1 MFGSLFSRPKNPE
14 ERKIRAWCRQKLAIT
29 PGDLALYRQAL
40 RHSSAVPEDRPEL
53 PNNERLEFLGD
64 AILDAIVG
72 QFLFNKYPDQGEGF
86 LTRMRSKLVSR
97 HQLNI
102 LAKHVEIEKVVES
115 NIGRSHETSVP
126 GNALE
131 ALIGAIFLDK
141 GFDKTNK
148 AVLTLIQAHFDLK
161 TVEQEDRDSKSRL
174 LEWGQKKKR
183 KVEFRI
189 TEEANRSGRG
199 KLYIAEACIDG
210 TVRGS
215 GKGHSKKKAEQDAA
229 NAAYRSIRPQGG
241 RGEHGHAE
249 REEHHE
255 RPRRDHR
262 RGPRDH
268 DRRPLPRSVNKP
280 QEPKAA
286 LPPHEPGGAQKPAV
300 D

>member
-1 MFGSLFSRPKNPE
+1 MFSVLFSRPKNPE
-14 ERKIRAWCRQKLAIT
+14 ERKIRAWCRQKLGLT

-72 QFLFNKYPDQGEGF
+72 QFLFNKYPEQGEGF

-161 TVEQEDRDSKSRL
+161 IVEQEDRDNKSRL

-210 TVRGS
+210 TVRGT

-229 NAAYRSIRPQGG
+229 NAAYRSMRPHGG
-241 RGEHGHAE
+241 RGEHEFEE
-249 REEHHE
+249 REEQSD
-255 RPRRDHR
+255 RPRRDQR
-262 RGPRDH
+262 RRPQNRK
-268 DRRPLPRSVNKP
+268 PLPRAVNRP
-280 QEPKAA
+280 AEPRAA
-286 LPPHEPGGAQKPAV
+286 LPPHGTGEVHKPV
-300 D
+300 SD